1 MITETTNTELQYRA
15 LKDVQEVAKAYSI
28 PVNEVTVEHMN
39 EYNNIDTT
47 AATGCW

>member
-15 LKDVQEVAKAYSI
+15 LKDIREVAEAYGI
-28 PVNEVTVEHMN
+28 PVDKVTVEHMHEFN
-39 EYNNIDTT
+39 HIDTT